1 MIYSN
6 SEINHLKSLII
17 HEPDEGIARISP
29 KRAEELLFDDIVHF
43 PEMVNE
49 HRIFSGLLEAFLGK
63 SNVLRAKK
71 LLEDALGANE
81 ESKKELIQMILGYE
95 ELPHNYGDIL
105 MGLNDVELADALI
118 TGRIASQEITF
129 CDPIPNFIFTRD
141 IAVTVN
147 DHVVITKAAKEA
159 RYRENLLTRFIFW
172 ENPIFSELK
181 KQDKIINLNLPDL
194 FPPSKDGNYVN
205 IEGGDMM
212 IIDEN
217 YLLVGASERS
227 NDHAFHSLKEVLF
240 EKSVVDNMVQ
250 VHIPNDRAFM
260 HIDTLFTQ
268 VDEHL
273 IVGYKPII
281 HEGRSSFVSVYNK
294 SGERRIYPT
303 LEEFIL
309 AEIDS
314 KMKFVYAGGGKSPAQ
329 EREQWTDACNLL
341 TIKPGVAI
349 AYDRNEETA
358 KEFEKFG
365 FSVVDAKEFLEQ
377 NKGADL
383 SKIEKTIFTLKSAEL
398 SRARG
403 GSHCMSCPLLRSR

>member
-6 SEINHLKSLII
+6 SEIKDLKKLII

-29 KRAEELLFDDIVHF
+29 KRAEELLFDDIVYF
-43 PEMVNE
+43 PEMVEE
-49 HRIFSGLLEAFLGK
+49 HRVFSQLLERFLGEQ
-63 SNVLRAKK
+63 NVLKARK
-71 LLEDALGANE
+71 LLEEALSANS
-81 ESKKELIQMILGYE
+81 ESKDELIRMILNYE
-95 ELPHNYGDIL
+95 ELPKSYGALLKDL
-105 MGLNDVELADALI
+105 SAEELAEALI
-118 TGRIASQEITF
+118 TGRIMSKEITI

-147 DHVVITKAAKEA
+147 DHVIITKAAKEA
-159 RYRENLLTRFIFW
+159 RYRENLLTRYIFW
-172 ENPIFSELK
+172 EHPLFADLK
-181 KQDKIINLNLPDL
+181 ANKRIINLNLPDL
-194 FPPSKDGNYVN
+194 FPPSLDGSYVN

-212 IIDEN
+212 ILNQD

-227 NDHAFHSLKEVLF
+227 NNHAFQSLKKVLF
-240 EKSVVDNMVQ
+240 EKNVVENMVQ

-273 IVGYKPII
+273 MVGYKPIV
-281 HEGRSSFVSVYNK
+281 HEGHSSFVSVYNK

-303 LEEFIL
+303 LEDFIR

-314 KMKFVYAGGGKSPAQ
+314 KMNFVYAGGGKSPDQ
-329 EREQWTDACNLL
+329 EREQWTDGCNLL

-349 AYDRNEETA
+349 AYDRNVRTA
-358 KEFEKFG
+358 EEFEKVG
-365 FSVVDAKEFLEQ
+365 YTIKSAQEFLSDPSVDIE
-377 NKGADL
+377 
-383 SKIEKTIFTLKSAEL
+383 SIEKTIFTLKSSEL

-403 GSHCMSCPLLRSR
+403 GSHCMSCPLLRIS